1 MEVFFIISIA
11 RHEDI
16 PEPVRFLDLVEIIQ
30 CLQRIFVALSYEL
43 EMFLWIDML
52 QIRQNQICQAQNLSC
67 LWSLPKSIRINT
79 NVEPFSFQFLDYRQ

>member
-1 MEVFFIISIA
+1 MEILFVISIS

-43 EMFLWIDML
+43 EVFFWIDVL
-52 QIRQNQICQAQNLSC
+52 QIRQNQIRKAQNLPC